1 MSETVRQPTLAVL
14 CFTAVVLTGML
25 IAPAVMAT
33 GTDTTEEPYLESVP
47 EEDDP
52 GFEAAASD
60 GSWVSYHNTR
70 DEYRMPYLGDGSG
83 KICVTLVNE
92 DGETI
97 AGETVPD
104 TSVTIPTGESL
115 EWHTSADPM
124 VVEFPVTDHYSQP
137 LDADQF
143 GTDPDL
149 PQGDGYLDSHCIE
162 LHGLPE
168 NATIEYGE
176 AELEGESA
184 ADIEVVGYIQQAHE
198 AWDSDVDPL
207 EDAESYEEAGGG
219 WTYET
224 EASHGQVVVV
234 LQLVESEDAGAAD
247 GAGTPDNAFE
257 NESEDEADAAVE
269 AQTEGEGEDED
280 EDEGNHT
287 AADSDSDDSIPGF
300 GIQAAI
306 AAIVL
311 LGIGAVALRVNN
323 PDLKGRG
330 IRLDRR

>member
-1 MSETVRQPTLAVL
+1 MSDPVRHPTLTVL

-25 IAPAVMAT
+25 IVPAVTAT
-33 GTDTTEEPYLESVP
+33 STNATEEPYTESVP
-47 EEDDP
+47 EEGDP

-60 GSWVSYHNTR
+60 GSWISYHNTR

-83 KICVTLVNE
+83 KICVTLLNE

-124 VVEFPVTDHYSQP
+124 VVEFPVTDHYTQP

-162 LHGLPE
+162 WHGLPE

-176 AELEGESA
+176 AEVEG
-184 ADIEVVGYIQQAHE
+184 ADMEVVGYVQQANE
-198 AWDSDVDPL
+198 AWDSDTDPL

-219 WTYET
+219 WSYET
-224 EASHGQVVVV
+224 EDSHGQVVVV
-234 LQLVESEDAGAAD
+234 LQLVESDGSGAANEGEMAD
-247 GAGTPDNAFE
+247 GAGTPDDASA
-257 NESEDEADAAVE
+257 SEDEDESEAAVEGE
-269 AQTEGEGEDED
+269 AQTEGEGED
-280 EDEGNHT
+280 NNT
-287 AADSDSDDSIPGF
+287 AAESDSDDSIPGF

-311 LGIGAVALRVNN
+311 LGIGAVALRMKTN
-323 PDLKGRG
+323 GRRTG
-330 IRLDRR
+330 QSAQRGR